1 MLLKLGLS
9 RDIVNSLD
17 SQLTIL
23 EWRVVFQL
31 MKFKKFKKFPLD
43 LIQLEVWIE
52 SEVFWAGFN
61 SK

>member
-17 SQLTIL
+17 SQLTIS
-23 EWRVVFQL
+23 EWRAVFQL
-31 MKFKKFKKFPLD
+31 MKFKKFKKLPLD
-43 LIQLEVWIE
+43 SIQLEVWIE

>member
-17 SQLTIL
+17 SQLTIS
-23 EWRVVFQL
+23 EWRAVFQL
-31 MKFKKFKKFPLD
+31 MKFKKFKKLPLD
-43 LIQLEVWIE
+43 SIQLEVWIE
-52 SEVFWAGFN
+52 SEVFWGGFN